1 MFRKW
6 IALFLWAVPFTCAA
20 QNIDLLILNKSY
32 NEALFQINKN
42 LKVRPDADLYFKQG
56 VIYRQLSE
64 PLNAE
69 RSFKNSVALDSANS
83 KYLAECADLQID
95 IGNPIKAITFYQ
107 RAIHYSPEDFNL
119 KYKLGKAFINAED
132 YQKAYDFFMM
142 LRYKDSTNVVYNK
155 QLGLMA
161 LRTGKI
167 NQAIELFESVLEYNP
182 NDFSTYMNL
191 ISSYSQIKDAV
202 HIVRTIDRALYFFPE
217 NSVILLRGANS
228 LYAIAEYEEAKPSY
242 ERYLAKNDSTLDI
255 LKNYG
260 ITLYFCS
267 EPEKAISL
275 LETYFYRDPNE
286 AFVNFYLGLAYRDI
300 RNLSRSAEFLE
311 MAVASAQPVYLAE
324 MCHHLGKVYG
334 LNREFEL
341 SIKALQKAFYF
352 NNKKVELLCEIAKT
366 YEEFNPDKK
375 LALNYYSQYLK
386 EAGDSAVN
394 SEYAQDRINKI
405 KWETYHK
412 KTNKNPKR

>member
-6 IALFLWAVPFTCAA
+6 IALLLWAVPVTCAA
-20 QNIDLLILNKSY
+20 QNIDLLILNKDY
-32 NEALFQINKN
+32 DEALLLINKN
-42 LKVRPDADLYFKQG
+42 LSVRPDADLYFKQG
-56 VIYRQLSE
+56 IIYKQMSKT
-64 PLNAE
+64 LNAE
-69 RSFKNSVALDSANS
+69 ISFRNSITLDSTNS
-83 KYLAECADLQID
+83 KYLTECADLQLE
-95 IGNPIKAITFYQ
+95 IGNPFKAIAFYQ
-107 RAIHYSPEDFNL
+107 RAVHYSPEDFNL
-119 KYKLGKAFINAED
+119 KYKLGKAFISAED
-132 YQKAYDFFMM
+132 YQKAYDLFMM

-182 NDFSTYMNL
+182 NDFNMYANL

-217 NSVILLRGANS
+217 NSAILLRGANS
-228 LYAIAEYEEAKPSY
+228 LYALAEYEEAKPTY
-242 ERYLAKNDSTLDI
+242 ERYLAKNDSTIDV

-260 ITLYFCS
+260 ITLYFGK

-286 AFVNFYLGLAYRDI
+286 AYVNFYLGLAYRDI
-300 RNLSRSAEFLE
+300 GNLSRSAEFLE
-311 MAVASAQPVYLAE
+311 MAVACAQPVYLAE

-375 LALNYYSQYLK
+375 FALNYYSQYLK

-394 SEYAQDRINKI
+394 SEYAQERISKI
-405 KWETYHK
+405 EETYRK
-412 KTNKNPKR
+412 KTNGSRK